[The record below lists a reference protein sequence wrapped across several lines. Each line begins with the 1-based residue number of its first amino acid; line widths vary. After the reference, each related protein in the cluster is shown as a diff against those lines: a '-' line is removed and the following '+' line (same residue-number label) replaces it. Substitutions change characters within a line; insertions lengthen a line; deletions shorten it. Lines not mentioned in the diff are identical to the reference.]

1 MNREDNSMILSD
13 AEFDRRTAGKRT
25 QIRSADFDGWLFKYV
40 AAYESGGDEMTVE
53 VNEVYHCSPSAAVF
67 ARAGIQTSDL
77 YVDLVDTILKFEVE
91 SLYDL
96 LEKNDEAK
104 GEDVI

>member
-1 MNREDNSMILSD
+1 MSRQGNSMILSD
-13 AEFDRRTAGKRT
+13 AEFDRLTAGQKAQR
-25 QIRSADFDGWLFKYV
+25 RSADFDGWLFKYV
-40 AAYESGGDEMTVE
+40 AVYDDDEIE

-77 YVDLVDTILKFEVE
+77 YVDLVDTILKFEGE